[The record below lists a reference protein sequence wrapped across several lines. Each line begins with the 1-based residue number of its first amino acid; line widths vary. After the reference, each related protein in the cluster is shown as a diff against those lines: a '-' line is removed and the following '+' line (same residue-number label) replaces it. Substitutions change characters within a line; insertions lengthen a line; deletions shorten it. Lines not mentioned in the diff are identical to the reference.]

1 MLNCKLFVN
10 DLQNLEE
17 NLSRHCTKVHFEMNV
32 LILYCR
38 TTCKVAKVAKCIT
51 NVLEL
56 KSNTRAST
64 EHTKLMQ
71 MSTELLITQRLY
83 TVKQLSCRSLI
94 TCCIK
99 SKEHPIKATKHRI
112 SNHRKHQV
120 YKSSVE
126 NLAVKIKGEFH
137 FHLENLVENLARA
150 RSLSN
155 DWRVLQQ
162 LPFKYICV
170 SVCMRTHVYILQ
182 QSIKRFNRI
191 PAGNPLVTIVH
202 TIHQQFWETGP
213 FRCIL

>member
-1 MLNCKLFVN
+1 MFVN

-32 LILYCR
+32 YGR
-38 TTCKVAKVAKCIT
+38 ATCKVAKVAKCII

-120 YKSSVE
+120 SKSSVE

-137 FHLENLVENLARA
+137 VHLENLVENLVENLAPA

-155 DWRVLQQ
+155 DWKVLQQ
-162 LPFKYICV
+162 LPFKYIYVCV
-170 SVCMRTHVYILQ
+170 CCAHVCIYCNNPSKGSIEFLLVIHWSQLSIPFTNNFERLVY
-182 QSIKRFNRI
+182 SGAFCSN
-191 PAGNPLVTIVH
+191 
-202 TIHQQFWETGP
+202 
-213 FRCIL
+213 C